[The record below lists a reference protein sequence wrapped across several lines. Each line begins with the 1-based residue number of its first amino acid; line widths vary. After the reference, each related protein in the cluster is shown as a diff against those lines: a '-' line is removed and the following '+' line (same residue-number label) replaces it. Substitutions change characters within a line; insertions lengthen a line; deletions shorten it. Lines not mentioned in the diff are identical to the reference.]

1 MLLTATLIHN
11 GHHFLPQGSVIEVN
25 EAGVIVSIHDGL
37 ENKDVI
43 SYEGIL
49 CPGFVNVH
57 CHLELSHMKGMI
69 PEHTG
74 LIPFLQK
81 VPSYRTMF
89 SDEQKKAARHEAYEE
104 LIRNGVV
111 AVGDIANVTD
121 TLDVRQMEQLHVH
134 SFVETIGFTNEFAQ
148 QRFDHALAIYES
160 FAAQHS
166 GKVFLRQSIVPHAP
180 YSVSPKVFKLINE
193 HEPQSIISIHNQES
207 LAENEFY
214 YSKQGAVNDLLGG
227 FGIDTAFFQPFAT
240 SSLRTYTNWLAA
252 THPCIFIHNTYTQ
265 KEDVAFAVNHFE
277 KTFWCLCPNAN
288 LYIEKQLPDVAM
300 FLNTGAT
307 VCIGTDSLASN
318 HQLSV
323 LEELLT
329 LKKNFPFLE
338 WETLLQW
345 ATINGAKALDMAE
358 RIGSIEVGKVPGIL
372 NLTGL
377 DNLGRIEVRRVA

>member
-1 MLLTATLIHN
+1 MFLTAPLIHN
-11 GHHFLPQGSVIEVN
+11 GYGFLPEGSVIELN
-25 EAGVIVSIHDGL
+25 DAGVIVAIHSEAEGKEVSSFDGM
-37 ENKDVI
+37 
-43 SYEGIL
+43 L

-81 VPSYRTMF
+81 VPSYRTTF
-89 SDEQKKAARHEAYEE
+89 SEEQKKAARHEAYNE
-104 LIRNGVV
+104 LIKNGVV
-111 AVGDIANVTD
+111 AVGDIVNVTD
-121 TLDVRQMEQLHVH
+121 TTDVRQLGQLHVH
-134 SFVETIGFTNEFAQ
+134 SFVETIGFTDAFAQ
-148 QRFDHALAIYES
+148 QRFDAALAVYES
-160 FAAQHS
+160 FTTQHS
-166 GKVFLRQSIVPHAP
+166 DKAFLRQSIVPHAP
-180 YSVSPKVFKLINE
+180 YSVSQKVFDLINQYQ
-193 HEPQSIISIHNQES
+193 PQSIISIHNQES

-214 YSKQGAVNDLLGG
+214 FSKEGAVNDLLGG

-240 SSLRTYTNWLAA
+240 TSLRTYTNWLAA

-288 LYIEKQLPDVAM
+288 LYIENQLPDVM
-300 FLNTGAT
+300 VFLDSGVT

-323 LEELLT
+323 LEELIT
-329 LKKNFPFLE
+329 LKKHCPFLQ

-345 ATINGAKALDMAE
+345 ATLNGAKALEMDHL
-358 RIGSIEVGKVPGIL
+358 IGSVEMGKRPGIINISCL
-372 NLTGL
+372 EGSQP
-377 DNLGRIEVRRVA
+377 RVQKII